1 MEDEREEFIAIIDT
15 IAKAVEERG
24 GKFIKPFSIAVIQRS
39 LELYQKYLQLFGIST
54 TEDVALYEEIF

>member
-1 MEDEREEFIAIIDT
+1 MDDEREEFIAIIDT

-24 GKFIKPFSIAVIQRS
+24 YKFIKPYSVAVIQRS

-54 TEDVALYEEIF
+54 AEDIALYEEIF